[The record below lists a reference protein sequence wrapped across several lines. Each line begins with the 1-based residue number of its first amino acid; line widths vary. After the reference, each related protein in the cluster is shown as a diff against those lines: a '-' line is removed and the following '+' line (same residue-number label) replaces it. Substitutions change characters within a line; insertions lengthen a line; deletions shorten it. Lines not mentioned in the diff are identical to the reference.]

1 MSEALTLLLDTNV
14 WLDYYLAHRTQ
25 HDAACTLVQRAVESG
40 AVLLCAA
47 GSLKDVYYVI
57 ASEFKRIV
65 RQEDGGLSESAA
77 LVAEE
82 TAWACACNLQELA
95 TPVAL
100 DVSDLWVAGKQRAL
114 HRDFEDNVV
123 VAAVLRSKARYLV
136 TNDEKLLRHCAVAAL
151 DVRDMTVLLD
161 QMVNSA

>member
-1 MSEALTLLLDTNV
+1 MSESTALLLDTNV
-14 WLDYYLAHRTQ
+14 WLDYYLAHRAR
-25 HDAACTLVQRAVESG
+25 HDAACALVQRAVEAG
-40 AVLLCAA
+40 TVLLCAA
-47 GSLKDVYYVI
+47 CAPKDVYYVI

-65 RQEDGGLSESAA
+65 RREDGGLSESAELA
-77 LVAEE
+77 AEE
-82 TAWACACNLQELA
+82 TAWACVCNLQELA

-123 VAAVLRSKARYLV
+123 VAAALRSKARYLV
-136 TNDEKLLRHCAVAAL
+136 TNDETLLRHCAVAAL
-151 DVRDMTVLLD
+151 DVRDMTALLD

>member
-1 MSEALTLLLDTNV
+1 MSEASAILLDTNV
-14 WLDYYLAHRTQ
+14 WLDYYLAHRVR
-25 HDAACTLVQRAVESG
+25 HDAARALIQRAIETG
-40 AVLLCAA
+40 TVLLCVA
-47 GSLKDVYYVI
+47 GSLKDVYYVV
-57 ASEFKRIV
+57 ASEFKCIV

-77 LVAEE
+77 LAAEE
-82 TAWACACNLQELA
+82 TAWACVCNLQELA

-136 TNDEKLLRHCAVAAL
+136 TNDETLLRHCAVAAL
-151 DVRDMTVLLD
+151 DVRDMTALLD